1 MGVVQ
6 GARGKSPHSS
16 TTLIGM
22 GSRAAAATAAGV
34 NPLLTLAGKA
44 IREARPKQIAL
55 SGPAG
60 FLGSRVLATILDAHD
75 YRREH
80 GLEPGEIVL
89 LSSSPGNLMSR
100 LTAHYGHRR
109 MASVRATRVD
119 YYFQHDLD
127 SWRDQ
132 LGSLG
137 MGGPDA
143 VFINL
148 AALAG
153 PRQDRPDA
161 MMAVNY
167 RAPMAAARACEALGF
182 GHWVQS
188 STQAVKAERAGQVP
202 YSRWKA
208 MADYSLARLEK
219 LPVSVFTLGLLYCK
233 TQGVVGQR
241 GDTLN
246 MVDLTLLPITPIMGN
261 GRAPLQPLEVGDAAT
276 RIAYVSLT
284 EPTQRPVQ
292 PIQLG
297 SRYDWARPKI
307 DSTRQYTWRA
317 YDAVGPETMTMLELM
332 ENFAKLN
339 GRTLNPIFV
348 DYRNFEMVLNV
359 ASLGNLNRQFVSLL
373 RSEQDAERPIVG
385 NPDTFETLLGSE
397 ATLFRMKDAL
407 VDSDGKDIKIKRRA
421 FPILSTLQWVADNPW
436 VIIPGTNLVLE
447 TIGTYL
453 IGKRFASDK
462 DWKWIRLGAMTALLS
477 GIFAAS
483 MHAGAEFSKWWAEI
497 TAGGGWWPPIPP
509 LPGVGF

>member
-1 MGVVQ
+1 
-6 GARGKSPHSS
+6 
-16 TTLIGM
+16 
-22 GSRAAAATAAGV
+22 
-34 NPLLTLAGKA
+34 
-44 IREARPKQIAL
+44 
-55 SGPAG
+55 
-60 FLGSRVLATILDAHD
+60 
-75 YRREH
+75 
-80 GLEPGEIVL
+80 
-89 LSSSPGNLMSR
+89 MSR
-100 LTAHYGHRR
+100 LTAQYGSRR
-109 MASVRATRVD
+109 LASVRATRVD

-167 RAPMAAARACEALGF
+167 RAPMAAARACEDLGF

-208 MADYSLARLEK
+208 MADYSLARLER

-233 TQGVVGQR
+233 TQGVVGQ
-241 GDTLN
+241 GGNNLN

-284 EPTQRPVQ
+284 EPTERPVQ
-292 PIQLG
+292 PTEESG
-297 SRYDWARPKI
+297 YDWARPKI
-307 DSTRQYTWRA
+307 DHSRKYTWRA

-332 ENFAKLN
+332 ENFARLN
-339 GRTLNPIFV
+339 GRVLNPVFV

-385 NPDTFETLLGSE
+385 NPETFETLLGQD
-397 ATLFRMKDAL
+397 AKLFKMQDAIEMIEGGGEGE
-407 VDSDGKDIKIKRRA
+407 VIRIKKRS
-421 FPILSTLQWVADNPW
+421 FPIWGTAKWVASNPK
-436 VIIPGTNLVLE
+436 VILPGTNLVLE

-453 IGKRFASDK
+453 IGKKFASDK
-462 DWKWIRLGAMTALLS
+462 DWKWIRIGAMSTLLS
-477 GIFAAS
+477 GLFAGS
-483 MHAGAEFSKWWAEI
+483 MHAGAEFSKWWGEI
-497 TAGGGWWPPIPP
+497 TGAGWPPM
-509 LPGVGF
+509 PGAGF

>member
-1 MGVVQ
+1 M
-6 GARGKSPHSS
+6 SF
-16 TTLIGM
+16 TTQT
-22 GSRAAAATAAGV
+22 SREAMRQVMA
-34 NPLLTLAGKA
+34 NPLLTLAGQA
-44 IREARPKQIAL
+44 IREAPPKQIAL

-60 FLGSRVLATILDAHD
+60 FLGSRVLGCILDAHD
-75 YRREH
+75 YRRAH
-80 GLEPGEIVL
+80 GLEPGEVVL

-100 LTAHYGHRR
+100 LTNQYGNRR
-109 MASVRATRVD
+109 MATVRATRVD

-167 RAPMAAARACEALGF
+167 RAPLAAARACEALGF
-182 GHWVQS
+182 GHWIQS

-208 MADYSLARLEK
+208 MADYSLARLER

-241 GDTLN
+241 GDKLN

-261 GRAPLQPLEVGDAAT
+261 GRAPLQPLEVGDAAS
-276 RIAYVSLT
+276 RIAYVALT
-284 EPTQRPVQ
+284 EPTRRPVQ
-292 PIQLG
+292 PLREG
-297 SRYDWARPKI
+297 SGYDWARPKI
-307 DSTRQYTWRA
+307 DSGRQYTWRA

-332 ENFAKLN
+332 QNFASLN
-339 GRTLNPIFV
+339 GRKLNPVFV

-385 NPDTFETLLGSE
+385 NPETFETLLGPA
-397 ATLFRMKDAL
+397 ATLFKMRDAL
-407 VDSDGKDIKIKRRA
+407 CARDEDGNKVQIKKRR
-421 FPILSTLQWVADNPW
+421 FPVFLTLQWVWNNKR

-447 TIGTYL
+447 TVGTYL
-453 IGKRFASDK
+453 FGKRFAIDEN
-462 DWKWIRLGAMTALLS
+462 WRWIRLGAMTTLLTGVS
-477 GIFAAS
+477 VGS
-483 MHAGAEFSKWWAEI
+483 MHAGAEFSKWWADV
-497 TAGGGWWPPIPP
+497 TGGTGWPPV
-509 LPGVGF
+509 PGVGF

>member
-1 MGVVQ
+1 
-6 GARGKSPHSS
+6 
-16 TTLIGM
+16 
-22 GSRAAAATAAGV
+22 
-34 NPLLTLAGKA
+34 
-44 IREARPKQIAL
+44 
-55 SGPAG
+55 
-60 FLGSRVLATILDAHD
+60 
-75 YRREH
+75 
-80 GLEPGEIVL
+80 
-89 LSSSPGNLMSR
+89 
-100 LTAHYGHRR
+100 
-109 MASVRATRVD
+109 
-119 YYFQHDLD
+119 
-127 SWRDQ
+127 
-132 LGSLG
+132 

-167 RAPMAAARACEALGF
+167 RAPLAAARACEALGF

-233 TQGVVGQR
+233 AQGVVGQG
-241 GDTLN
+241 GDNLN
-246 MVDLTLLPITPIMGN
+246 MVDLTLLPVTPIMGN

-284 EPTQRPVQ
+284 EPTRRPVQ
-292 PIQLG
+292 PMEVSG
-297 SRYDWARPKI
+297 YDWARPKI
-307 DSTRQYTWRA
+307 DSGRQYTWRV

-339 GRTLNPIFV
+339 GRVLKPVFV

-385 NPDTFETLLGSE
+385 NPDTFETLLGPE
-397 ATLFRMKDAL
+397 ASLFRMQDAM
-407 VDSDGKDIKIKRRA
+407 VDTNGKGITIKKRS
-421 FPILSTLQWVADNPW
+421 FPIWITLKWVANNPG
-436 VIIPGTNLVLE
+436 VILPGTNLVLE

-453 IGKRFASDK
+453 IGPRFASDK
-462 DWKWIRLGAMTALLS
+462 DWKWIRVGAMTTLL
-477 GIFAAS
+477 GGLFAGS
-483 MHAGAEFSKWWAEI
+483 MHAGAEFSRWWAEV
-497 TAGGGWWPPIPP
+497 TGGGGWWPPM
-509 LPGVGF
+509 PGAGF